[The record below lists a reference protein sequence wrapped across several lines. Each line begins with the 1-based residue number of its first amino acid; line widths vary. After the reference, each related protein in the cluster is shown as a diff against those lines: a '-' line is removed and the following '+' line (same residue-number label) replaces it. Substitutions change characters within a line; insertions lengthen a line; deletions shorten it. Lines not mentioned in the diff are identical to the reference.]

1 MEYISLSW
9 YDIPERVVPIK
20 IVEVITSKI
29 LRSPPWLGWPLW
41 NICVTNDNGYVPL
54 VINTSRSFP
63 HSWSITGFVTRLTR
77 RVPLVEQEIP
87 TLPEHPSSPPI
98 FSWVRVSRSL
108 VLWVF
113 CRLLFV
119 LFSFGHCALCF
130 SSTYGFWLPPFGIF
144 KLFLIIAWPLS
155 CFFRQMY
162 LFCPLLCGFWLPLLV
177 SGIVKPFITIVR
189 KLHQPIQT
197 SARSLSF
204 LIHDLVPRR

>member
-1 MEYISLSW
+1 MEYCW

-87 TLPEHPSSPPI
+87 TLPEHPSSPPV

-108 VLWVF
+108 VLWVCF
-113 CRLLFV
+113 VDCCLSFFLLAIVLSVFLRLTDSDYLLWYLQTLPDHCLTFV
-119 LFSFGHCALCF
+119 LFL
-130 SSTYGFWLPPFGIF
+130 SSNVF
-144 KLFLIIAWPLS
+144 
-155 CFFRQMY
+155 
-162 LFCPLLCGFWLPLLV
+162 V
-177 SGIVKPFITIVR
+177 
-189 KLHQPIQT
+189 
-197 SARSLSF
+197 LSF
-204 LIHDLVPRR
+204 ALWLLITSFSIWYRQAFHNYCKTIAPTNSNFSTSPFFPYSWLRTA